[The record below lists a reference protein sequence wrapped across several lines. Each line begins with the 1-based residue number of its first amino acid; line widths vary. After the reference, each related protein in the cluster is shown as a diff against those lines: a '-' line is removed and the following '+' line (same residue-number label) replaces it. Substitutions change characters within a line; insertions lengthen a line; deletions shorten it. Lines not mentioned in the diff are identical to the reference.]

1 MALSVSTSGPNITSQ
16 SNIKFSDLRKYFLKM
31 NPRTTF
37 SGSETFDTLDGPVS
51 ASQLLK
57 QTTFSTDTTPN
68 GGNIN
73 EEVDINYKSPFVPSC
88 VENNAISSSTNWK
101 TSQFVGSIKYYFVQ
115 QSSTNEHLSLN
126 NTTLG
131 TSNFDKTIRK
141 WVFVDGV
148 IGSTANGL
156 AALQFNSTT
165 HHLSVK
171 VSGQILGKAGS
182 AGVYGVNNGNGE
194 GAGGNGGDAV
204 FWNNFGTVNN
214 YIIFLQNSKI
224 YAGGGGGGRGGNG
237 GRGGAG
243 GIGGTRRIR
252 CLVGPNFDCVQDT
265 GGGGAGGPTRG
276 GASGGSG
283 AGYGVAAAT
292 GGSPGGFRNGGSGP
306 NHHNSGSGGPSGYN
320 TAGGPGGTFGAN
332 GTSRTSS
339 VGTGGNRGGN
349 GFIAGTCTTCGGG
362 PGPQRFFCCHG
373 GQRPSGY
380 NGSGGTAGKVGGA
393 AGRSIRRVTSGVPY
407 TLIDNDSDNLKGLE
421 GT

>member
-1 MALSVSTSGPNITSQ
+1 M
-16 SNIKFSDLRKYFLKM
+16 K
-31 NPRTTF
+31 PRTTF

-57 QTTFSTDTTPN
+57 QTSFTTDT
-68 GGNIN
+68 NIN

-101 TSQFVGSIKYYFVQ
+101 TSQFVGSIKYYFVR
-115 QSSTNEHLSLN
+115 QSSTNVHLSLN

-141 WVFVDGV
+141 WVFVDGT

-156 AALQFNSTT
+156 PALQFNSTT
-165 HHLSVK
+165 HNLSVK
-171 VSGQILGKAGS
+171 VSGQIIGKAGA
-182 AGVYGVNNGNGE
+182 AGVNGVNNGNGE

-204 FWNNFGTVNN
+204 FWNNFGTINN
-214 YIIFLQNSKI
+214 YIIFLTNSKI
-224 YAGGGGGGRGGNG
+224 YAGGGGGGRGGRG

-243 GIGGTRRIR
+243 GIGGTRHIQ
-252 CLVGPNFDCVQDT
+252 CHPGPNITCVQDT

-292 GGSPGGFRNGGSGP
+292 AGSPGGSRNGGSGP
-306 NHHNSGSGGPSGYN
+306 NHHNSGSGGPSGRN
-320 TAGGPGGTFGAN
+320 TSGGPGGTFGAN
-332 GTSRTSS
+332 GTGRTGS
-339 VGTGGNRGGN
+339 VGGTGSPGGS
-349 GFIAGTCTTCGGG
+349 GFIRGTCTWCGWNGRRIFG
-362 PGPQRFFCCHG
+362 CCHG

-380 NGSGGTAGKVGGA
+380 GGSGGSAGRSGGA
-393 AGRSIRRVTSGVPY
+393 AGRSIRRVSSVVPY
-407 TLIDNDSDNLKGLE
+407 KLIDNDSDNMKGLE